1 MDRNNKKFD
10 IALTVVSVVLFL
22 VILLGIGGGV
32 FYFCYIGSI
41 SIQNGDEMEMAVSD
55 VDLITVQFPDKIYI
69 NKAMSQQTVDK

>member
-32 FYFCYIGSI
+32 FYFCYIDS
-41 SIQNGDEMEMAVSD
+41 
-55 VDLITVQFPDKIYI
+55 KIGR
-69 NKAMSQQTVDK
+69 AHV